1 METHSMDTAHHS
13 PPQAQAAPERPPRK
27 RFYQDL
33 SFQVFFGIAAG
44 IAIGH
49 FWPDIGAAL
58 QPLGEAFIRLIQMV
72 VGPIIF
78 CTVVAGITG
87 VGNMRKVGRMA
98 FKALVYFEII
108 TSLAL
113 VLGLAVIN
121 LLQPGAGMNIDPA
134 SLDSASADG
143 YITTAKHFT
152 TTSQFLLNVIPK
164 TMVSGFA
171 SGDILQILF
180 FSVLF
185 AFGLAAAGERA
196 KPVLTVIDSFAQGI
210 FWIIRLA
217 MKVSPIAAFG
227 AIAFTVSKFG
237 FGSLIALGK
246 LVGEF
251 YLTCALFIILII
263 WPVARWAGFSVL
275 KLMRYLRAELLLVIG
290 TSSSESVLPQ
300 MLQKLEQLGC
310 EKSVVGLVVPTGYA
324 FNHDG
329 TCLYFAAVSVFLAQA
344 TNTAL
349 GWEQQLGLLIVL
361 LLTSKGGA
369 GVAGSAIAVL
379 AATLAASNTIPV
391 HSIALILGVHR
402 LLSSAFVFINII
414 GNAVATI
421 VVARWENGLDR
432 DKLAAELN
440 AGYRPPD
447 GPGSEAGKIRLHPAA

>member
-1 METHSMDTAHHS
+1 MDTANHLAPQTQAGAHKS
-13 PPQAQAAPERPPRK
+13 PRRR

-44 IAIGH
+44 IVVGH
-49 FWPDIGAAL
+49 FWPGAGAAL

-78 CTVVAGITG
+78 CTVVTGITG
-87 VGNMRKVGRMA
+87 AGNIRKVGRVA
-98 FKALVYFEII
+98 IKALVYFEII

-113 VLGLAVIN
+113 VIGLAVIN
-121 LLQPGAGMNIDPA
+121 LLQPGAGMNIDAA
-134 SLDSASADG
+134 SLSSGDADA
-143 YITTAKHFT
+143 YITTARHFT

-171 SGDILQILF
+171 NGDILQILF

-185 AFGLAAAGERA
+185 AFGMAAAGERA
-196 KPVLTVIDSFAQGI
+196 RPMLGVIDSFSQGI

-217 MKVSPIAAFG
+217 MQVSPIAAFG

-237 FGSLIALGK
+237 FASLLPLSK

-251 YLTCALFIILII
+251 YLTCALFLLLVLY
-263 WPVARWAGFSVL
+263 PVAYWSGFGLL

-329 TCLYFAAVSVFLAQA
+329 TCLYFAAVAVFLAQA

-349 GWEQQLGLLIVL
+349 GWEQQLGLLVVL

-379 AATLAASNTIPV
+379 AATLAATNTIPV
-391 HSIALILGVHR
+391 TSIALILGVHR
-402 LLSSAFVFINII
+402 LLSSAFVFVNII

-421 VVARWENGLDR
+421 VVARWENALDR
-432 DKLAAELN
+432 DRLKAELK
-440 AGYRPPD
+440 AGYRPPID
-447 GPGSEAGKIRLHPAA
+447 GADAGDKPRLYPTA

>member
-1 METHSMDTAHHS
+1 MDTTTHST
-13 PPQAQAAPERPPRK
+13 PPRPARR

-44 IAIGH
+44 IVLGH
-49 FWPDIGAAL
+49 YWPTVGAAM

-78 CTVVAGITG
+78 CTVVTGITG
-87 VGNMRKVGRMA
+87 VGNIRKVGRLA
-98 FKALVYFEII
+98 LKALVYFEII

-113 VLGLAVIN
+113 VLGLVVIN

-134 SLDSASADG
+134 SLDSSNADA

-164 TMVSGFA
+164 TMVAGFA
-171 SGDILQILF
+171 NGDILQILF

-196 KPVLTVIDSFAQGI
+196 RPMLSVIDSFSQGI
-210 FWIIRLA
+210 FWIIKLA

-237 FGSLIALGK
+237 FASLLPLGK
-246 LVGEF
+246 LVAEF
-251 YLTCALFIILII
+251 YLTCALFLFLILQ
-263 WPVARWAGFSVL
+263 PVARWSGFSL
-275 KLMRYLRAELLLVIG
+275 LQLMRYLRAELLLVIG

-310 EKSVVGLVVPTGYA
+310 DKSVVGLVVPTGYA

-329 TCLYFAAVSVFLAQA
+329 TCLYFAAVAVFLAQA

-349 GWEQQLGLLIVL
+349 GWEQQVGLLVVL

-379 AATLAASNTIPV
+379 AATLAATNTIPV
-391 HSIALILGVHR
+391 TAIALILGVHR
-402 LLSSAFVFINII
+402 LLSSAFVFVNIV

-421 VVARWENGLDR
+421 VVASWENGLDR
-432 DKLAAELN
+432 TTLAAELK

-447 GPGSEAGKIRLHPAA
+447 DTRKVQLHPIG

>member
-1 METHSMDTAHHS
+1 MDTANH
-13 PPQAQAAPERPPRK
+13 AAPDPRTGALSQPRRR
-27 RFYQDL
+27 RFYNDL

-44 IAIGH
+44 ALVGH
-49 FWPDIGAAL
+49 FWPTVGAAL
-58 QPLGEAFIRLIQMV
+58 QPLGEAFIRMIQMV

-78 CTVVAGITG
+78 CTVVTGITG
-87 VGNMRKVGRMA
+87 AGNIRKVGRVA
-98 FKALVYFEII
+98 IKALIYFEVI

-113 VLGLAVIN
+113 VLGLVTIN
-121 LLQPGAGMNIDPA
+121 LLQPGAGMNIDPK
-134 SLDSASADG
+134 SLSSGDADA
-143 YITTAKHFT
+143 YITTARHFT

-164 TMVSGFA
+164 TMVGGFA
-171 SGDILQILF
+171 NGDILQILF

-185 AFGLAAAGERA
+185 AFGMAAAGERA
-196 KPVLTVIDSFAQGI
+196 RPMLNVIDSFSQGI

-217 MKVSPIAAFG
+217 MKVSPVAAFG

-237 FGSLIALGK
+237 FASVLPLTK

-251 YLTCALFIILII
+251 YLTCALFLLLILQ
-263 WPVARWAGFSVL
+263 PVASWSGFSLL

-310 EKSVVGLVVPTGYA
+310 DKSVVGLVVPTGYA

-349 GWEQQLGLLIVL
+349 GWEQQLALLVVL

-379 AATLAASNTIPV
+379 AATLAATNTIPV
-391 HSIALILGVHR
+391 TSIALILGVHR

-421 VVARWENGLDR
+421 VVASWERGLDR
-432 DKLAAELN
+432 EKLKAELK
-440 AGYRPPD
+440 AGYRPPED
-447 GPGSEAGKIRLHPAA
+447 SGGSPDKARPYPAA

>member
-1 METHSMDTAHHS
+1 MDATNH
-13 PPQAQAAPERPPRK
+13 PPTRR
-27 RFYQDL
+27 RFYHDL
-33 SFQVFFGIAAG
+33 SFQVFFGIALGVAL
-44 IAIGH
+44 GH
-49 FWPDIGAAL
+49 FWPAGGAAV

-78 CTVVAGITG
+78 CTVVTGITG
-87 VGNMRKVGRMA
+87 VGSMRKVGRLA
-98 FKALVYFEII
+98 IKALIYFEVI

-113 VLGLAVIN
+113 VLGLVTIN
-121 LLQPGAGMNIDPA
+121 LLQPGVGMNIDPA
-134 SLDSASADG
+134 SLDSSSADA
-143 YITTAKHFT
+143 YITTARHFT

-164 TMVSGFA
+164 TLVAGFA
-171 SGDILQILF
+171 NGDILQILF

-185 AFGLAAAGERA
+185 AFGMAAAGERA
-196 KPVLTVIDSFAQGI
+196 KPMLSVIDSFSQGI
-210 FWIIRLA
+210 FWIIKLA
-217 MKVSPIAAFG
+217 MRVSPIAAFG

-237 FGSLIALGK
+237 FGSLLSLGK

-251 YLTCALFIILII
+251 YLTCALFLLLILQ
-263 WPVARWAGFSVL
+263 PVAMWSRFSLL

-300 MLQKLEQLGC
+300 LLQKLEQLGC

-329 TCLYFAAVSVFLAQA
+329 TCLYFAAVAVFLAQA

-349 GWEQQLGLLIVL
+349 GWEQQLALLVVL

-379 AATLAASNTIPV
+379 AATLAATNTIPV
-391 HSIALILGVHR
+391 TSIALILGVHR

-421 VVARWENGLDR
+421 FVARWENALDR
-432 DKLAAELN
+432 GKLAAELT

-447 GPGSEAGKIRLHPAA
+447 DPERNSAKVRLYSAS

>member
-1 METHSMDTAHHS
+1 MDTAHHS
-13 PPQAQAAPERPPRK
+13 PPQAQAAIRPRRQ
-27 RFYQDL
+27 RFYEDL
-33 SFQVFFGIAAG
+33 SFQVFFGITAG
-44 IAIGH
+44 IALGH
-49 FWPDIGAAL
+49 YWPVAGAAL

-78 CTVVAGITG
+78 CTVVTGITG
-87 VGNMRKVGRMA
+87 VGNMRKVGRLA
-98 FKALVYFEII
+98 FKALIYFEII

-121 LLQPGAGMNIDPA
+121 LLQPGVGMNIDPA
-134 SLDSASADG
+134 TLDSASADG

-164 TMVSGFA
+164 TMVSAFA
-171 SGDILQILF
+171 NGDILQILF

-237 FGSLIALGK
+237 FVSLISLGK

-251 YLTCALFIILII
+251 YLTCALFLILII
-263 WPVARWAGFSVL
+263 WPVARWSGFSVL

-310 EKSVVGLVVPTGYA
+310 DKSVVGLVVPTGYA

-349 GWEQQLGLLIVL
+349 GWEQQVGLLIVL

-379 AATLAASNTIPV
+379 AATLAATNTIPV
-391 HSIALILGVHR
+391 TAIALILGVHR

-432 DKLAAELN
+432 AKLAAELN

-447 GPGSEAGKIRLHPAA
+447 DPASEAGKVRLHPAA